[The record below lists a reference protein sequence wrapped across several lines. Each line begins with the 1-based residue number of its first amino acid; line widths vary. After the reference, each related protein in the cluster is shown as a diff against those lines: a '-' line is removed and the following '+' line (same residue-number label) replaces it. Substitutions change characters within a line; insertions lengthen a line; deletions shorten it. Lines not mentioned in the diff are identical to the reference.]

1 MSTRNSLAWSLAVIL
16 LLLGATVYVAPA
28 RAAAASCAS
37 GASPFTITKVAWG
50 TSGSPQSVYP
60 GDQNVPLTV
69 TMLYSGPCTSSQV
82 DYNLTFQNGTYITPF
97 VGPYGLT
104 QLKDVAVNV
113 APNTVVTETF
123 DFNVEQSA
131 TTGVV
136 YYIPLVIQYT
146 DSSTSNVFTE
156 FTQAPIALYGPVLLN
171 LAASTTHLLA
181 GTLNN
186 VTISI
191 SNTGSASSGPVAIA
205 VTAPNSVTVLNQLS
219 PVASLAPGGN
229 SSQVLQ
235 LYVPTSLSGTAFS
248 LTLTAD
254 YIDAYSNSQSV
265 TQSLGFLVSSSTVE
279 AAASWVVEGA
289 QWGSASSTTSPLPG
303 TQDTPLVVS
312 LQYLGSTPVTSLQ
325 GTVQLPAGVT
335 DLNGRS
341 SAVAFSSATTNQYGA
356 VQLTFSLNLASTVNP
371 GSYNFTLSLVWMTS
385 QSLGLTETAVLTPP
399 PIAPLQSSFE
409 VEGATWGTSPT
420 ASAPVPGMQ
429 NEPLVVSLQYL
440 GVTSVTSVKGT
451 LTLPAGITDLNGNQA
466 ATAYAASASANQV
479 VTLTFYVDV
488 GGSVKPGSYNFTLGL
503 SWITSV
509 SLTMTQ
515 SSSLSPPPIASPA
528 TSFQFSLAQEN
539 STVVAGSQTS
549 AAFQLTNHG
558 TAPIYLPT
566 FTLNVGSVIVIAS
579 TGSPVPVSE
588 LDPGKNTTFS
598 AVLTSG
604 PSATAGIYAGTLTVS
619 FTDSNGASH
628 TQSFPVAFTLEGTV
642 ILVLQDTTV
651 TQSST
656 GFTVTGSI
664 LDEGSASAYYAS
676 VSGLLGVNFATP
688 VYIGEIDPNSP
699 VPFSVTI
706 PFTAPASVATSGSS
720 TTTSRSFSRSFNSSR
735 TTSGNF
741 TLPANFSV
749 PGGFAGFGG
758 LGNRSSGGGASV
770 DIAIS
775 LTFKD
780 SFGNNK
786 VQAFTVP
793 TTEKTAS
800 QLFGGGVSTTTQ
812 VSSGP
817 DYLTY
822 LAYGVVA
829 AVAVVLVAGALML
842 RRYRARRLPN
852 LPGQEREEPAVI

>member
-1 MSTRNSLAWSLAVIL
+1 MSTRNSLAWSFAVIL
-16 LLLGATVYVAPA
+16 LLLGATVYVAPV
-28 RAAAASCAS
+28 RAAVASCTS
-37 GASPFTITKVAWG
+37 GANPFSITKAAWG
-50 TSGSPQSVYP
+50 TSASPQSVYP

-82 DYNLTFQNGTYITPF
+82 NYLLTLQNGTYVTPF

-104 QLKDVAVNV
+104 QLKDIGVNV
-113 APNTVVTETF
+113 APNTVITETF
-123 DFNVEQSA
+123 NLNVQQSA

-136 YYIPLVIQYT
+136 YYIPFVIQYT
-146 DSSTSNVFTE
+146 DSSTSNVYTE

-171 LAASTTHLLA
+171 LAANTAHLVA
-181 GTLNN
+181 GTMNN

-191 SNTGSASSGPVAIA
+191 SNTGSASSGPVA
-205 VTAPNSVTVLNQLS
+205 VTATAPSSVTVLNQLS
-219 PVASLAPGGN
+219 PFTSLAPGGS

-235 LYVPTSLSGTAFS
+235 LFVPTSLSGSAFS

-289 QWGSASSTTSPLPG
+289 QWGSASSTMSPLPG

-312 LQYLGSTPVTSLQ
+312 LQYLGSAPVTSLE
-325 GTVQLPAGVT
+325 GTVQLPAGFT
-335 DLNGRS
+335 DLNGHS

-356 VQLTFSLNLASTVNP
+356 VQLTFSLDLASTVNP
-371 GSYNFTLSLVWMTS
+371 GSYNFTLGLAWMTS
-385 QSLGLTETAVLTPP
+385 QSVGLTQTAILTPP

-420 ASAPVPGMQ
+420 AGAPVPGMQ

-440 GVTSVTSVKGT
+440 GATPVTSVKGT
-451 LTLPAGITDLNGNQA
+451 LTLPAGMTDLNGNQA

-528 TSFQFSLAQEN
+528 TSFQLSLAQVN
-539 STVVAGSQTS
+539 STVVAGSKTS
-549 AAFQLTNHG
+549 AAFQLTNQG
-558 TAPIYLPT
+558 SAPIYLPT
-566 FTLNVGSVIVIAS
+566 FTLNAGSVIVIAS
-579 TGSPVPVSE
+579 TGSSVPVSE
-588 LDPGKNTTFS
+588 LDSGKNVTFS

-604 PSATAGIYAGTLTVS
+604 PSATVGIYSGTLTVS
-619 FTDSNGASH
+619 FTDSDGASH

-642 ILVLQDTTV
+642 ILILQDTSV
-651 TQSST
+651 TQSTS

-676 VSGLLGVNFATP
+676 ISGVLGVNSATP

-699 VPFSVTI
+699 IPFSVTI

-720 TTTSRSFSRSFNSSR
+720 NTTTSRSFSRSFNSSR
-735 TTSGNF
+735 TISGNF
-741 TLPANFSV
+741 TLPGNFSI
-749 PGGFAGFGG
+749 PGGFAGFG
-758 LGNRSSGGGASV
+758 NRSSSAAGTSV
-770 DIAIS
+770 DIALGLS
-775 LTFKD
+775 FKD
-780 SFGNNK
+780 SFGNNR

-793 TTEKTAS
+793 TTVKTAS
-800 QLFGGGVSTTTQ
+800 QLFGGSVSTTRQ

-829 AVAVVLVAGALML
+829 AVAVTLVGGALVL
-842 RRYRARRLPN
+842 RRYRARRLAN
-852 LPGQEREEPAVI
+852 LPEHEREEPTVI